1 MSQLPLPIDW
11 SERGETGSLLM
22 TAANA
27 DAITLLRNWPRWPG
41 PATLLV
47 GPPKSGRSL
56 IGRLFATESGG
67 AVLDDA
73 DEADETQLF
82 NLWNAARDSGRPL
95 LLIARE
101 APPLW
106 AVSLPDLRT
115 RLATAAVARP
125 APASFS
131 ENHLR
136 ADDHHGENDDQPD
149 RATEVH
155 ACQCAGGVASSSG
168 SPVSHAIAV
177 SGSRSARPSNRSSH
191 SRKCRPASSKACGSI
206 SEGCSGAWRVL
217 MPRCCA
223 PILKDF

>member
-27 DAITLLRNWPRWPG
+27 DAILLLRNWPRWPG

-115 RLATAAVARP
+115 RLATAAVARISEP
-125 APASFS
+125 DEGMIAALIAHGLERAGSAFAPGLPEFIARRVTRCYETADKVVNALNAESLASARK
-131 ENHLR
+131 L
-136 ADDHHGENDDQPD
+136 
-149 RATEVH
+149 T
-155 ACQCAGGVASSSG
+155 VAS
-168 SPVSHAIAV
+168 
-177 SGSRSARPSNRSSH
+177 ARNLLGNAGLLPSELAAN
-191 SRKCRPASSKACGSI
+191 GDE
-206 SEGCSGAWRVL
+206 SEGAETGG
-217 MPRCCA
+217 
-223 PILKDF
+223 